1 MDVGAGVVWP
11 SWLAHW
17 RAYGVQAARGAQ
29 LALAAVLLEHAVPK
43 LEALVAVAYPYRAA
57 QFSVL
62 NQKPGYGC
70 SGIGNIKVRI

>member
-1 MDVGAGVVWP
+1 M
-11 SWLAHW
+11 
-17 RAYGVQAARGAQ
+17 QAARGAQ

-70 SGIGNIKVRI
+70 SGIGNIKARI